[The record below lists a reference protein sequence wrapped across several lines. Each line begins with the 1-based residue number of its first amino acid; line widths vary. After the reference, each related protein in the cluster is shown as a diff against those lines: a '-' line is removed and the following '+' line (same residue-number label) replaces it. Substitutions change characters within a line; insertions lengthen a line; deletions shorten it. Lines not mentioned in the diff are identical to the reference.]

1 MSDRDDD
8 ITSAIQAKSDQLN
21 AVDIVGSE
29 PVIKIREVKLFL
41 NSPKQKVWIYFE
53 GDNNRPWKP
62 AVGMSRI
69 MTEAWGKL
77 TKEWVGKHVQIF
89 CEPTVTYGGEQVG
102 GIEIKALS
110 DIKKEGID
118 VVHVKSQKQRKV
130 RHIPLLVIKAEVYP
144 ADRFEKSLPVM
155 TKKMQAAEMTLQQ
168 VIAQCQKTGQLTTDQ
183 LAQLEAAAP
192 VEIDNSDDNDTS
204 EEM

>member
-41 NSPKQKVWIYFE
+41 NSPKQKVWIHFE

-62 AVGMSRI
+62 AVGMLSI

-118 VVHVKSQKQRKV
+118 VVHVKNQKQRKV

-144 ADRFEKSLPVM
+144 ADRFEKALPVM
-155 TKKMQAAEMTLQQ
+155 TKKMQEGEMTLQQ

>member
-1 MSDRDDD
+1 MSNREDD
-8 ITSAIQAKSDQLN
+8 ITLAIQAKSDQLN

-29 PVIKIREVKLFL
+29 PVIKIREVQLFL
-41 NSPKQKVWIYFE
+41 TSPKQKVWIFFE

-130 RHIPLLVIKAEVYP
+130 RHIPLLVIKTEVYP
-144 ADRFEKSLPVM
+144 TEQFNKALPVM
-155 TKKMQAAEMTLQQ
+155 GKKMQAGDMTLQQ
-168 VIAQCQKTGQLTTDQ
+168 VIAQCQKTGQLTAAQ
-183 LAQLEAAAP
+183 MKQLEGAAP
-192 VEIDNSDDNDTS
+192 IEIDTSDDNDTS